1 MDPKYKTIQKIFNPE
16 ISAGAESLSLSLS
29 HTHTQ
34 THTQTQTRTH
44 SIITVVRRKA
54 TREL

>member
-29 HTHTQ
+29 HTHTNAHTDAD
-34 THTQTQTRTH
+34 THAQYYY
-44 SIITVVRRKA
+44 SG
-54 TREL
+54 